1 MNKRELIERL
11 EALPDDVVFLMS
23 SDQEGNELREANF
36 GGLEKGYDE
45 GAWFIV
51 HPDDLDEYEG
61 NLKNVAVFW

>member
-11 EALPDDVVFLMS
+11 EALPDDVVFLVS
-23 SDQEGNELREANF
+23 SDQEGNELREANL
-36 GGLEKGYDE
+36 GGLEKGYDDGE
-45 GAWFIV
+45 WFIV